1 MLDLT
6 GRLRLREWLLT
17 PAIDKR
23 TFAVDELRNPLSEP
37 TWGEAALTISGGSF
51 NQNING
57 TKTSRC

>member
-6 GRLRLREWLLT
+6 GRLRLKEWLLT

-23 TFAVDELRNPLSEP
+23 TLAVDELRNPLHEP
-37 TWGEAALTISGGSF
+37 TLGKAALTISSGSF

>member
-6 GRLRLREWLLT
+6 GRLRLKEWPLT

-23 TFAVDELRNPLSEP
+23 TLAVDELRNPLSEP
-37 TWGEAALTISGGSF
+37 TWREAALTISGGSF

-57 TKTSRC
+57 TKTG